1 MKTDTVTVGV
11 LVRRYFR
18 VQLDTSRARGN
29 LTYTEHKGAL
39 DSRFVITAGREE
51 WARILE
57 YVKWVNR
64 ND

>member
-1 MKTDTVTVGV
+1 M
-11 LVRRYFR
+11 RRYFR